1 MAVAILAIVLG
12 TLAVA
17 LRLYTRKIVLN
28 QIWVDDYLACASW
41 VSRKGTQSVAK
52 GIEMCKTDME
62 VAQICLMGLV
72 VQNFHN
78 ISTGLGSH
86 FADIPP
92 QTLPAFYL
100 VRSHFFML
108 DFAEPLCT
116 HRPLTK
122 FCP

>member
-1 MAVAILAIVLG
+1 MAVAILAIIIG

-17 LRLYTRKIVLN
+17 LRLYTRKVVLN

-41 VSRKGTQSVAK
+41 VSRRVPEAFSKSESVLLHRIARL
-52 GIEMCKTDME
+52 IPS

-86 FADIPP
+86 FDDIPR
-92 QTLPAFYL
+92 QTLARFYL
-100 VRSHFFML
+100 VRRLS
-108 DFAEPLCT
+108 
-116 HRPLTK
+116 R
-122 FCP
+122 